1 MFGKNLLFYTIASTI
16 VGIVATALGANMAVV
31 LISALLI
38 PPVLL
43 LAVLI
48 LRYNGWL

>member
-1 MFGKNLLFYTIASTI
+1 MFAKNLLFYTVASA
-16 VGIVATALGANMAVV
+16 IVAIVAQALGASMAVV
-31 LISALLI
+31 LISSAII
-38 PPVLL
+38 PPALL